1 MKTTIE
7 LPDDLYRRVKAKS
20 ALEGKTVRE
29 VATSLFQQ
37 WADGTVPRGET
48 PSAEEAEEAR
58 RRRAAEWMESFRA
71 LGREMGDAATEGS
84 VVEQLFADRRAR
96 DF

>member
-37 WADGTVPRGET
+37 WADGTLPRGQYPEG
-48 PSAEEAEEAR
+48 SDEEADRLQRAEE
-58 RRRAAEWMESFRA
+58 WMASFRA

-84 VVEQLFADRRAR
+84 VVEQLFEDRRIR
-96 DF
+96 DR

>member
-7 LPDDLYRRVKAKS
+7 LPDELYRRVKAKS

-37 WADGTVPRGET
+37 WADGTVARGEA
-48 PSAEEAEEAR
+48 AESREAEDPRERVLAWLAEWER
-58 RRRAAEWMESFRA
+58 LAAE
-71 LGREMGDAATEGS
+71 LGKAAPNGS
-84 VVEQLFADRRAR
+84 VVDQLFRDRR
-96 DF
+96 

>member
-37 WADGTVPRGET
+37 WADGTVPRGQDPDAEHA
-48 PSAEEAEEAR
+48 SADDEGR
-58 RRRAAEWMESFRA
+58 RRREAWLAEWQALAEE
-71 LGREMGDAATEGS
+71 LGRLAPEGG
-84 VVEQLFADRRAR
+84 VVEQLLRDRR
-96 DF
+96 